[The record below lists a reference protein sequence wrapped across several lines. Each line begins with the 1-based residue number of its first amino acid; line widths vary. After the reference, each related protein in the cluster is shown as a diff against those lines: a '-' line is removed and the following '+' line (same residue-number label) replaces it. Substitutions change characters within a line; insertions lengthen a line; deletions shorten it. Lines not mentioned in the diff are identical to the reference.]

1 MNDKLKILQ
10 KTISKQVS
18 FSGIGLHSG
27 NRCNVTLK
35 PGDPDTGIVFIR
47 KDLTVNNLIPA
58 DYRYIHKSNLCTTLK
73 AFNSEAI
80 VLTVEHLLAAIKG
93 NSIDNLIIEVDS
105 QEIPILDGA
114 AREYDNI
121 IKSVGIISQNNK
133 YKKFL
138 VIKDKIE
145 VKNKKSICNIS
156 PCNSFEVNCT
166 INFPK
171 PIGTQKISLGK
182 SFESI
187 YKKVMDAKTFCYFED
202 IEEMKKVGLAKGGS
216 LENAIVIKDGTI
228 LNPNFNYQSD
238 YFAKHKTL
246 DVLGDFSLMGINIIG
261 SISVYFPGH
270 ELNKLAM
277 QKVFS
282 KFSNYTIYQ
291 FNQTKKFVSKE
302 SFLSI

>member
-1 MNDKLKILQ
+1 MDDKLKILQ

-121 IKSVGIISQNNK
+121 LK
-133 YKKFL
+133 
-138 VIKDKIE
+138 
-145 VKNKKSICNIS
+145 
-156 PCNSFEVNCT
+156 
-166 INFPK
+166 
-171 PIGTQKISLGK
+171 
-182 SFESI
+182 
-187 YKKVMDAKTFCYFED
+187 A
-202 IEEMKKVGLAKGGS
+202 
-216 LENAIVIKDGTI
+216 
-228 LNPNFNYQSD
+228 
-238 YFAKHKTL
+238 
-246 DVLGDFSLMGINIIG
+246 
-261 SISVYFPGH
+261 
-270 ELNKLAM
+270 
-277 QKVFS
+277 
-282 KFSNYTIYQ
+282 
-291 FNQTKKFVSKE
+291 
-302 SFLSI
+302 

>member
-1 MNDKLKILQ
+1 ME
-10 KTISKQVS
+10 
-18 FSGIGLHSG
+18 
-27 NRCNVTLK
+27 
-35 PGDPDTGIVFIR
+35 
-47 KDLTVNNLIPA
+47 
-58 DYRYIHKSNLCTTLK
+58 HK
-73 AFNSEAI
+73 
-80 VLTVEHLLAAIKG
+80 
-93 NSIDNLIIEVDS
+93 
-105 QEIPILDGA
+105 
-114 AREYDNI
+114 
-121 IKSVGIISQNNK
+121 
-133 YKKFL
+133 
-138 VIKDKIE
+138 
-145 VKNKKSICNIS
+145 
-156 PCNSFEVNCT
+156 
-166 INFPK
+166 
-171 PIGTQKISLGK
+171 KISLGK